1 LRHFIVGLIA
11 ALSLAASPAMAAG
24 DPYAPAS
31 FEGVKHPS
39 WSRQAVIYQINTR
52 QFTAAGTLRAAQGE
66 LPRLK
71 ALGVDILW
79 LMPIQPI
86 GVKNRKGTLG
96 SPYSIRDYRA
106 VNPEL
111 GTMADLKGFVAAAH
125 AQGMHVVLDWVANH
139 TSWDNALVAQ
149 HPDWYEHDWQG
160 KMHPTPWWDWSDI
173 VDLNY
178 EKAGLRRYMEES
190 MLMFVRQA
198 GIDGFRCD
206 VAGYVPP
213 DFWAKL
219 RRDASAIKPV
229 WMLAEWGQR
238 DLHMNAFDASYGWD
252 WAKPLM
258 AIGQGKGDVSG
269 LFGYFS
275 ENESAWPTGAQ
286 RMVFTS
292 NHDENSW
299 SGTEFE
305 RYGPA
310 LPNATVLQFTGEG
323 IPLIYNGQEAAN
335 DRRLKF
341 FEKDPIVW
349 KEAPQAAEYRR
360 LIAFRD
366 AHPALWNAPW
376 GARMVPVVNSAPGK
390 LFSFVRAKGGDAVM
404 VVQNYSSAAV
414 TATMSAVPYPG
425 AWREEGGA
433 VMALDKG
440 ASLTVAAWSSRVFT
454 RRFQSVE

>member
-1 LRHFIVGLIA
+1 MKHLTMAVAALAMIA
-11 ALSLAASPAMAAG
+11 APVSAKT

-31 FEGVKHPS
+31 FEGVKHPA
-39 WSRQAVIYQINTR
+39 WSQKAVIYQINTR
-52 QFTAAGTLRAAQGE
+52 QFTPEGTIKAAEAQ
-66 LPRLK
+66 LARLK

-79 LMPIQPI
+79 LMPVQPI
-86 GVKNRKGTLG
+86 GVTNRKGTLG

-111 GTMADLKGFVAAAH
+111 GTMAELKAFVAAAH

-139 TSWDNALVAQ
+139 TSWDNALVTQ

-178 EKAGLRRYMEES
+178 ARPGLRRYMEES
-190 MLMFVRQA
+190 MLMFVREA

-213 DFWAKL
+213 DFWAKV
-219 RRDASAIKPV
+219 RRDANAIRPV

-238 DLHMNAFDASYGWD
+238 DLHMSAFDASYGWD

-258 AIGQGKGDVSG
+258 AIGQGRGDVSG

-275 ENESAWPTGAQ
+275 ENESAWPSGAQ

-299 SGTEFE
+299 AGTEYE

-310 LPNATVLQFTGEG
+310 LTNATVLQFTGEG

-341 FEKDPIVW
+341 FERDPIVW
-349 KEAPQAAEYRR
+349 KEAPQRAEYQR
-360 LIAFRD
+360 LIALRD

-376 GARMVPVVNSAPGK
+376 GARMVHVVNSEPAK
-390 LFSFVRAKGGDAVM
+390 VFSFVRAKGGDAVL
-404 VVQNYSSAAV
+404 VAQNYSAAGI
-414 TATMSAVPYPG
+414 TATLDAVPYPG
-425 AWREEGGA
+425 DWREEGGA
-433 VMALDKG
+433 TVKLDKG
-440 ASLTVAAWSSRVFT
+440 SSLTIAPWTSRIFT
-454 RRFQSVE
+454 RRF